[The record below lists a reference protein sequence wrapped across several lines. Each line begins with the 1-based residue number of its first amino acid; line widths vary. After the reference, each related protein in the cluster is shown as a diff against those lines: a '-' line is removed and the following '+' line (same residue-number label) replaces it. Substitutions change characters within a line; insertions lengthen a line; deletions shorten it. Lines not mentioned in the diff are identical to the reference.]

1 MKSQSIIPF
10 SCAAR
15 RHLTLALVLLGFS
28 SYFAI
33 GQDNPN
39 PLRRATEA
47 LGNFGRSLTSNS
59 VSITV
64 SGKGAVGGSVT
75 KPTSVQGTP
84 PGVVQ
89 GAPGGVVQG
98 APGGVVQGAPGSVV
112 QGTQPTVVN
121 GTQPQGSGE
130 PSYTVAVSSPRPPSY
145 VLLELPTERFKKQ
158 KP

>member
-98 APGGVVQGAPGSVV
+98 APGSVV